1 MLKTQ
6 KNITQIE
13 IYPSDLALRLY
24 CFVEI
29 PFKNVLMV
37 RWVSG
42 IGALL
47 LVSFVLQSYGFQ
59 LFLLPWLPIGI
70 IIHGAYGFMISQK
83 HTKVHIMCNLEPNWL
98 QSFLAYYASHL

>member
-1 MLKTQ
+1 
-6 KNITQIE
+6 
-13 IYPSDLALRLY
+13 
-24 CFVEI
+24 
-29 PFKNVLMV
+29 MV

-83 HTKVHIMCNLEPNWL
+83 HTKVHIMCNLEPN
-98 QSFLAYYASHL
+98 